1 MKIAMCQMRVV
12 YGDADGNLARAQA
25 YIQRAAEQGADLAL
39 LPETLEAAFRGEQ
52 LQPVLR

>member
-25 YIQRAAEQGADLAL
+25 YIQRAAEQGADLAQ
-39 LPETLEAAFRGEQ
+39 Q
-52 LQPVLR
+52 LDQLGHLRRQRH